1 MKPLSRIVL
10 FVGLAIVLVAV
21 LVGVYFYTLGQK
33 DLTNAKPDYTLPAR
47 ELYADFEADENA
59 ASAKYLD
66 KVVEVSGIVSH
77 VEMNSDSAMN
87 VMLMNDSDMGGVLC
101 TFNNVKKR
109 SSIDVSPGDKVII
122 RGICSG
128 MLMDVQLN
136 NCVMVGEK

>member
-21 LVGVYFYTLGQK
+21 IVGVYFYTLGQK
-33 DLTNAKPDYTLPAR
+33 DLTNARPDYTLPAR

-66 KVVEVSGIVSH
+66 KVVEVSGTVSH

-87 VMLMNDSDMGGVLC
+87 VMLMDDADMGGVLC

-109 SSIDVSPGDKVII
+109 SSIDVSSGDNVII

-136 NCVMVGEK
+136 NCVLVGKK